1 MFVGV
6 PSLEDLKRNIAEN
19 NDSVAGML
27 KEIPE
32 IGQHA
37 TEHQEQEEEPDLGD
51 VKAGALLNR
60 STVQCVNGDR
70 AGVRHTVTQTDQAD
84 LKTIRISG
92 EAKCFNSAW
101 NLYHSGKHA
110 KGIPPSEKLQRAN
123 FNRA

>member
-1 MFVGV
+1 MCVGV

-70 AGVRHTVTQTDQAD
+70 AGVRHTQADQAD
-84 LKTIRISG
+84 LKANRISG
-92 EAKCFNSAW
+92 VANCFKSAW
-101 NLYHSGKHA
+101 NLYHSGKTCQRDT
-110 KGIPPSEKLQRAN
+110 SLEKLQGAD